1 MVNEVYDSCK
11 GGMDKAISNLLHELS
26 KVRTG
31 RANPAILDGI
41 RVDYYGTP
49 TPINQ
54 MATISVPESRLIV
67 IAPWEQPKS
76 KDIASAIQSA
86 DLGLNPQTDG
96 RVVRIPIPPL
106 SEDRR
111 KELAK
116 TVRKMGEDHK
126 IVVRK
131 ERRDA
136 NDMLKELEKDGDIT
150 EDDMHKGNDRV
161 QKLHDEYIKKVDEL
175 VTKKEKE
182 IMEI

>member
-1 MVNEVYDSCK
+1 
-11 GGMDKAISNLLHELS
+11 MDKAISNLLHELS